1 LAEVERGCEVTR
13 WSKTDDGVFAGNLL
27 GVVAVKRFQ
36 QCRDRYF
43 RGERAD
49 VSEIGR
55 HSRHR
60 LMDAPGAVIQLLIR
74 LSVHRSLI
82 CKLLP

>member
-1 LAEVERGCEVTR
+1 LAEVERGYEVTC
-13 WSKTDDGVFAGNLL
+13 WSKTDDGVFTGNLL
-27 GVVAVKRFQ
+27 GVVSVKRFQ
-36 QCRDRYF
+36 QCRDGYF
-43 RGERAD
+43 CGERAD

-82 CKLLP
+82 CELLP

>member
-1 LAEVERGCEVTR
+1 MAEVERGCEVTC

-27 GVVAVKRFQ
+27 GVVTVKRFQ

-43 RGERAD
+43 CGERAN
-49 VSEIGR
+49 VSEIRR

-60 LMDAPGAVIQLLIR
+60 LMDAPSAVIQLLIR

>member
-1 LAEVERGCEVTR
+1 M
-13 WSKTDDGVFAGNLL
+13 FAGNLL

-36 QCRDRYF
+36 QRRDGYF
-43 RGERAD
+43 CGERAD
-49 VSEIGR
+49 VSEIRR

-60 LMDAPGAVIQLLIR
+60 LMDASGAVLQLLIG
-74 LSVHRSLI
+74 LSVHRPLI

>member
-1 LAEVERGCEVTR
+1 MSEVERGSEVTC

-36 QCRDRYF
+36 QCRDGNF
-43 RGERAD
+43 CGERAH

-60 LMDAPGAVIQLLIR
+60 LMDAPSAVIQLLIS
-74 LSVHRSLI
+74 LSVYGSLI
-82 CKLLP
+82 CKLLS